1 MTVIAFNKEKKKITK
16 SNQTSCERNRR
27 NNIQTNLLESNY
39 EGVCSMLVRHPK
51 QVKEVKD
58 DRLCLWNRLN

>member
-27 NNIQTNLLESNY
+27 NVQTNLLESNY

-51 QVKEVKD
+51 QVKEVKN

>member
-27 NNIQTNLLESNY
+27 NVQTNLLESNY